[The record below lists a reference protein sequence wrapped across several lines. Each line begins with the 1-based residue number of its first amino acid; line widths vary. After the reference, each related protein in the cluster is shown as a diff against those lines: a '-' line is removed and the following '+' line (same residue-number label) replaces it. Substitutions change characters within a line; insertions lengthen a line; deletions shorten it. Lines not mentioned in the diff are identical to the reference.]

1 MKRAVKMAIKRTLK
15 ITFVFVSLFSGNR
28 NVQASVS
35 QKQGLTL
42 YVAAGPNFV
51 FPTSVRVG
59 WNRWELGLLTRSF
72 VGFNKTFPISGR
84 SSYAG
89 FGIGFNSDPFQ
100 TNLGFQA
107 ALGYNYELPW
117 NIGLRGEIL
126 ANANLNGSTM
136 SHALLGVSYGF

>member
-1 MKRAVKMAIKRTLK
+1 MRWAFK
-15 ITFVFVSLFSGNR
+15 ITFILALLFSR
-28 NVQASVS
+28 LAYVLASVS
-35 QKQGLTL
+35 ENKGLNL

-51 FPTSVRVG
+51 FPTSVRAG
-59 WNRWELGLLTRSF
+59 WNRWELGLLTRNF

-89 FGIGFNSDPFQ
+89 FGLGFNTDPFQ

-107 ALGYNYELPW
+107 SIGYNYDFFW
-117 NIGLRGEIL
+117 NLGLRGEIL

-136 SHALLGVSYGF
+136 AHALLGVSYGF